1 MDGKRFKCSNWLD
14 DRLAFDSLGNVV
26 SLEKTLSPI
35 DGGVFFRLGCSM
47 RALARPTMAVISE
60 IRAVSNFNI
69 SMSSDMGTTSLLWEA
84 LFGTKVAVELVPNIQ
99 RSY

>member
-1 MDGKRFKCSNWLD
+1 
-14 DRLAFDSLGNVV
+14 
-26 SLEKTLSPI
+26 
-35 DGGVFFRLGCSM
+35 
-47 RALARPTMAVISE
+47 MAVISE

-84 LFGTKVAVELVPNIQ
+84 LFGTKVAVELVPNIR

>member
-1 MDGKRFKCSNWLD
+1 MTGLRLTVRATS
-14 DRLAFDSLGNVV
+14 LAFRKRYRLLTVA
-26 SLEKTLSPI
+26 
-35 DGGVFFRLGCSM
+35 FFRLGCSM

-69 SMSSDMGTTSLLWEA
+69 SMSSDMDTTFLLWKA
-84 LFGTKVAVELVPNIQ
+84 LFGTEVAVELVPNIR